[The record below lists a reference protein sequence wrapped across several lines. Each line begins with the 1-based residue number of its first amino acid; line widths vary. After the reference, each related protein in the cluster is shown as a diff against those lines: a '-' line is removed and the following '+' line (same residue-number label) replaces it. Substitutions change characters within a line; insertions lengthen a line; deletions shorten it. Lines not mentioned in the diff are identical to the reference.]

1 MPVIVAPHD
10 YTVFALRGNPKM
22 NGGIENVGFEYT
34 LDRLKFRNG
43 GKLEIRNAKGMIDT
57 VLYRL
62 GQDGISNEKGVSI
75 HRTIEDALQS
85 KRSSWCESTVEYGPG
100 GKGSP
105 GKENE
110 NCDITP
116 E

>member
-1 MPVIVAPHD
+1 
-10 YTVFALRGNPKM
+10 
-22 NGGIENVGFEYT
+22 
-34 LDRLKFRNG
+34 
-43 GKLEIRNAKGMIDT
+43 MIDT

-62 GQDGISNEKGVSI
+62 GQDGLSNEKGVSI

-85 KRSSWCESTVEYGPG
+85 KRSKWCESTIEYGAG

-105 GKENE
+105 AKENE
-110 NCDITP
+110 QCDSTS

>member
-1 MPVIVAPHD
+1 MVVLKI
-10 YTVFALRGNPKM
+10 
-22 NGGIENVGFEYT
+22 GFEYT
-34 LDRLKFRNG
+34 LIKPRKWWKIN
-43 GKLEIRNAKGMIDT
+43 RNAKGMIDT
-57 VLYRL
+57 VLYRIGL
-62 GQDGISNEKGVSI
+62 DGLSNEKGVSI

-85 KRSSWCESTVEYGPG
+85 KRSKWCESTIEYGAG

-110 NCDITP
+110 ECDITL